1 MLWVNTR
8 IAFNGQSALIN
19 CSSYSICLWIQS
31 WVSPR
36 PAPPGNADLGI
47 SQHSWNFSGG
57 LNKPCHYSCVT
68 PWHPL
73 MTSALCEQRCLC
85 LSVFT
90 QIPTQPGIKSHFL
103 PAQTIYKGKCRCYFF
118 FSLIPFHSHDAF
130 HDFFALQ
137 HPFKWHILSVLWG
150 VLMFCPFKHVI
161 WFFWC
166 SSLILHLFPCNAF
179 IWWQFFIESPKVF
192 FFIFFFQ
199 ELPWASLFPPCVWK
213 CLTCDPVPPVGV
225 GQLLLSPAWFRD
237 FSMHGTVPCLQHPWG
252 LNHRTIFK
260 SKRGEKPTGMF

>member
-19 CSSYSICLWIQS
+19 CFSYSICLWIQS

-47 SQHSWNFSGG
+47 SQHSWNFSGW

-118 FSLIPFHSHDAF
+118 FFLLFPFIVMMHFMISLLYSILSNDTFYQFSGEYWCFALLNMSF
-130 HDFFALQ
+130 DFFDVPLL
-137 HPFKWHILSVLWG
+137 FSICFLVMLSFG
-150 VLMFCPFKHVI
+150 GNF
-161 WFFWC
+161 
-166 SSLILHLFPCNAF
+166 SL
-179 IWWQFFIESPKVF
+179 SPQRFF
-192 FFIFFFQ
+192 FFIFFFPGVALSFSFSPLCL
-199 ELPWASLFPPCVWK
+199 EMFDMWPSSSRGSGAAPALPSL
-213 CLTCDPVPPVGV
+213 
-225 GQLLLSPAWFRD
+225 
-237 FSMHGTVPCLQHPWG
+237 
-252 LNHRTIFK
+252 I
-260 SKRGEKPTGMF
+260 